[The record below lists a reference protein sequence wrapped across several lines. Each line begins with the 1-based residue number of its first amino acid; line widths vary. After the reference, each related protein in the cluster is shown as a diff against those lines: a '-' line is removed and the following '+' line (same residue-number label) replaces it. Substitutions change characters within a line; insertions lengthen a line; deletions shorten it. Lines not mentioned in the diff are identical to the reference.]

1 MRRKH
6 AALVVYDWAV
16 LLVVALVAVTAFPA
30 QAYAYVD
37 PSVMTYTI
45 QALAGVAVALSAV
58 LGVALRRTRKVLM
71 RALHIDENA
80 HKQVEPMV
88 HRVDGSN
95 KGGVDLLATAD
106 KSARRCHEEQVADSQ
121 ARKLSWPQ
129 RFIRSMIAALFLIGT
144 VFIVAPLEVVS
155 GSASSL
161 VFGPGDVA
169 TLVICAGVASS
180 VLLALLV
187 SITRGRAFDVVIA
200 VIVALGLCC
209 YVQAMFLNNSLP
221 IADGHALD
229 LSSYKT
235 ITVISAILWAV
246 VIVGSLAL
254 NRYKVRL
261 WRAASM
267 GLCFFLIIV
276 QGVGV
281 IGAIASPSTHPK
293 DIVVTEEGLFD
304 VGSRGN
310 VVVFV
315 LDTFDTQE
323 VDRLLI
329 EEPGLFGEFTG
340 FTYFR
345 NSVGSMVPT
354 RYGIPFLL
362 TGVLPDDSQGF
373 NEFIDSWYTSSTLLP
388 DLADAG
394 YDIGVYSDS
403 IESSYLGMR
412 DIEGIEFVAEYASN
426 VQDQG
431 AITLDPLGT
440 LFVLDKVALYRDVP
454 WLLKPL
460 FWFYTDDVNS
470 GAISKDKADATPY
483 AIDDAAY
490 SEELFS
496 RGLSAD
502 TVENAFRFIHLN
514 GAHIPYVIGK
524 DGHENPVGS
533 TLDDQSIGSIAI
545 VDEYL
550 RQMKKLGV
558 YDDATIIVTADHGDW
573 YLTSDELRGPTTPV
587 LLVKPAESNEEAAAP
602 LKVSMVPTGHLD
614 YAATLVD
621 AVGGDS
627 SAYGPT
633 VFEVQEGPRLRYY
646 WMTTSSGYD
655 DQELKEYV
663 IDGSVLDFDNWRL
676 TGREVKVQ
684 QG

>member
-1 MRRKH
+1 
-6 AALVVYDWAV
+6 
-16 LLVVALVAVTAFPA
+16 
-30 QAYAYVD
+30 
-37 PSVMTYTI
+37 
-45 QALAGVAVALSAV
+45 
-58 LGVALRRTRKVLM
+58 
-71 RALHIDENA
+71 
-80 HKQVEPMV
+80 
-88 HRVDGSN
+88 
-95 KGGVDLLATAD
+95 
-106 KSARRCHEEQVADSQ
+106 
-121 ARKLSWPQ
+121 
-129 RFIRSMIAALFLIGT
+129 
-144 VFIVAPLEVVS
+144 
-155 GSASSL
+155 
-161 VFGPGDVA
+161 
-169 TLVICAGVASS
+169 
-180 VLLALLV
+180 
-187 SITRGRAFDVVIA
+187 
-200 VIVALGLCC
+200 
-209 YVQAMFLNNSLP
+209 
-221 IADGHALD
+221 
-229 LSSYKT
+229 
-235 ITVISAILWAV
+235 
-246 VIVGSLAL
+246 
-254 NRYKVRL
+254 
-261 WRAASM
+261 
-267 GLCFFLIIV
+267 
-276 QGVGV
+276 
-281 IGAIASPSTHPK
+281 
-293 DIVVTEEGLFD
+293 
-304 VGSRGN
+304 
-310 VVVFV
+310 
-315 LDTFDTQE
+315 
-323 VDRLLI
+323 
-329 EEPGLFGEFTG
+329 
-340 FTYFR
+340 
-345 NSVGSMVPT
+345 MVPT